1 MIELLLGIAILLFIR
16 NRMRASFIQSQKE
29 ELMREVVRQVNQKRK
44 LDELYGRNQ
53 DRRLCAVSHSQRRRR
68 RLRYHR

>member
-16 NRMRASFIQSQKE
+16 NRLRVSFIQSQKE

-53 DRRLCAVSHSQRRRR
+53 DR
-68 RLRYHR
+68 

>member
-1 MIELLLGIAILLFIR
+1 MIELLFGIAILLFIR
-16 NRMRASFIQSQKE
+16 NRLRASFIQSQKE

-53 DRRLCAVSHSQRRRR
+53 DR
-68 RLRYHR
+68 

>member
-1 MIELLLGIAILLFIR
+1 MIELLLGIAIILFIR

-53 DRRLCAVSHSQRRRR
+53 DR
-68 RLRYHR
+68 

>member
-16 NRMRASFIQSQKE
+16 NRLRASFIQSQKE
-29 ELMREVVRQVNQKRK
+29 ELMREVVRRVDQKRK

-53 DRRLCAVSHSQRRRR
+53 DR
-68 RLRYHR
+68 

>member
-1 MIELLLGIAILLFIR
+1 MIELLLGIAVLLFIR
-16 NRMRASFIQSQKE
+16 NRMRATFIQSQKE

-53 DRRLCAVSHSQRRRR
+53 DR
-68 RLRYHR
+68 

>member
-1 MIELLLGIAILLFIR
+1 MIELLIGIAILIFIR

-29 ELMREVVRQVNQKRK
+29 ELMREVVKQVNQKRK

-53 DRRLCAVSHSQRRRR
+53 DR
-68 RLRYHR
+68 

>member
-16 NRMRASFIQSQKE
+16 NRMKASFVQSQKE

-53 DRRLCAVSHSQRRRR
+53 DR
-68 RLRYHR
+68 

>member
-1 MIELLLGIAILLFIR
+1 MIELLIGIAILLFIR
-16 NRMRASFIQSQKE
+16 SRMRASFIQSQKE

-53 DRRLCAVSHSQRRRR
+53 DR
-68 RLRYHR
+68 

>member
-16 NRMRASFIQSQKE
+16 NRLRASFIQSQKE

-44 LDELYGRNQ
+44 LDELDGRNQ
-53 DRRLCAVSHSQRRRR
+53 DR
-68 RLRYHR
+68 

>member
-1 MIELLLGIAILLFIR
+1 MIEILLGIAILLFIR

-29 ELMREVVRQVNQKRK
+29 ELIREVVRQVSQKRK

-53 DRRLCAVSHSQRRRR
+53 DR
-68 RLRYHR
+68 

>member
-16 NRMRASFIQSQKE
+16 NRMRASFVQSQKE

-53 DRRLCAVSHSQRRRR
+53 DR
-68 RLRYHR
+68 